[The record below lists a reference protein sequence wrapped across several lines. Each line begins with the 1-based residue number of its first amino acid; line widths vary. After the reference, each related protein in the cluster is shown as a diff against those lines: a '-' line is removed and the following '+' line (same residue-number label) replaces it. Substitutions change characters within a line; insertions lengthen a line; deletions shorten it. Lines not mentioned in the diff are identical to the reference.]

1 LAGTHAFGAI
11 LAALVRRARTGR
23 GAYLDVSMLEC
34 LVGAEDINYGGI
46 LNASQDYPGPR
57 PGMIVHGV
65 VGRHIAMQTVGARQL
80 WSRMVAMRGRPELE
94 NAPGFA
100 TPAGRRENWAEL
112 QSIICDFL
120 DRFKTVEEAVTA
132 LTAARVP
139 AAAVLS
145 PAEVIAHPHL
155 AERQAFP
162 SIDHP
167 GRGAVRITAGSFHAA
182 HRPVAPRGPAPYRV
196 GEHTRA
202 VLGDVLGYSKER
214 IEELR
219 RLGAIEAV

>member
-57 PGMIVHGV
+57 PGMIVHGIG
-65 VGRHIAMQTVGARQL
+65 GRHIAMQTVGAPQL
-80 WSRMVAMRGRPELE
+80 WPRMVAMMGRPELE
-94 NAPGFA
+94 NAPRFA

-112 QSIICDFL
+112 QPIICDFL

-155 AERQAFP
+155 ASARPFP
-162 SIDHP
+162 RSTIPDAAPCASPPCPFTSTTRPWARPAPPPPPP
-167 GRGAVRITAGSFHAA
+167 GR
-182 HRPVAPRGPAPYRV
+182 PP
-196 GEHTRA
+196 
-202 VLGDVLGYSKER
+202 
-214 IEELR
+214 
-219 RLGAIEAV
+219 